1 MNKPPALFKRT
12 VTGFQP
18 CNDEG
23 LAIWQSVA
31 LHQTVKLE
39 IKQPRNIRRLRLW
52 WGAMS
57 AAADNLDGP
66 WTKELVHQA
75 VMEELGEGHIVQDR
89 RGKQRFAAKSISF
102 GAMSETEFREILDR
116 ALDVL
121 SRALGVPVETLFA
134 EVEAA
139 A

>member
-23 LAIWQSVA
+23 QALWKAIS
-31 LHQTVKLE
+31 LYQTVKLE

-52 WGAMS
+52 WGAM
-57 AAADNLDGP
+57 AMAADNMDGP

-75 VMEELGEGHIVQDR
+75 VMEELGEGHVVQDK
-89 RGKQRFAAKSISF
+89 RGKQRFAPKSISF
-102 GAMSETEFREILDR
+102 GAMKEDEFRELLDR

-121 SRALGVPVETLFA
+121 SRALGVPVETLFT
-134 EVEAA
+134 EVDAA